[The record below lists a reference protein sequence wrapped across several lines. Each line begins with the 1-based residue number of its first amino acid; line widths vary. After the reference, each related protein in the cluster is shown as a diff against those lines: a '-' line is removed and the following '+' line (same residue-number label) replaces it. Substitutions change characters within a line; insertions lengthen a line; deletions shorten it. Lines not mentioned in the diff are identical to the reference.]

1 MKSNN
6 KLIAKNAIYMY
17 LRMLVVITISMITTR
32 LVILKLGIEDY
43 GIYSI
48 VSGILVFLSF
58 INGSL
63 SLASV
68 RFITFEIG
76 KENNKNR
83 INDTFSSCL
92 FIHIAISITVSI
104 VCLIICPYLIKNQ
117 LIIPTERLTA
127 AQFVFYFSVISVA
140 IQILQTPFT
149 SLIIAH
155 ERFNIIA
162 IIEVLN
168 AFFKLIIVYL
178 LYFSTIDRLVL
189 YAGLFTLTTIIIFL
203 ITCCYC
209 LTVFEDYR
217 IKICTNKEILLP
229 ILKYTGW
236 QLYGNFSVVAITQGI
251 NFLLNINFGPKMNA
265 AYDIS
270 AKVSAIV
277 LGLSSNIS
285 SVVTPQITKSYSA
298 SNNTRTISLMK
309 FTSKIMLLMM
319 LYVCVPLI
327 IECQYVLKLW
337 LETPPPHVVTILRF
351 MLVWNIIVSMN
362 YSLSI
367 VSNATG
373 DLKISSII
381 SGTMYLSVFVI
392 SYVSY
397 KFNAPYWVP
406 FLYNVIFVMFSPLYC
421 MPPIKK
427 HIKSFSWFKDMFS
440 TQVKEYLII
449 GTLIFI
455 IYYTSLLQE
464 ASFIRLV
471 TTTLISCLIISLLF
485 FFFIFSSKERTR
497 IIEIVR
503 NRYNKLKS

>member
-1 MKSNN
+1 M
-6 KLIAKNAIYMY
+6 
-17 LRMLVVITISMITTR
+17 
-32 LVILKLGIEDY
+32 
-43 GIYSI
+43 
-48 VSGILVFLSF
+48 
-58 INGSL
+58 
-63 SLASV
+63 
-68 RFITFEIG
+68 
-76 KENNKNR
+76 
-83 INDTFSSCL
+83 
-92 FIHIAISITVSI
+92 
-104 VCLIICPYLIKNQ
+104 
-117 LIIPTERLTA
+117 
-127 AQFVFYFSVISVA
+127 
-140 IQILQTPFT
+140 
-149 SLIIAH
+149 
-155 ERFNIIA
+155 
-162 IIEVLN
+162 
-168 AFFKLIIVYL
+168 
-178 LYFSTIDRLVL
+178 

-209 LTVFEDYR
+209 LTVFEDYH

-251 NFLLNINFGPKMNA
+251 NFLLNINFGPMMNA

-298 SNNTRTISLMK
+298 SDNTRTISLMK

-392 SYVSY
+392 SYVSF

-421 MPPIKK
+421 IPPIKK
-427 HIKSFSWFKDMFS
+427 HIKSFSWFKEMFS

-449 GTLIFI
+449 VILIFT
-455 IYYTSLLQE
+455 IYYTTLFQE
-464 ASFIRLV
+464 SSFSRLV
-471 TTTLISCLIISLLF
+471 VTTLISCITISILF
-485 FFFIFSSKERTR
+485 FFIIFSRKERNR
-497 IIEIVR
+497 IIDIIR
-503 NRYNKLKS
+503 NRYYKLAP